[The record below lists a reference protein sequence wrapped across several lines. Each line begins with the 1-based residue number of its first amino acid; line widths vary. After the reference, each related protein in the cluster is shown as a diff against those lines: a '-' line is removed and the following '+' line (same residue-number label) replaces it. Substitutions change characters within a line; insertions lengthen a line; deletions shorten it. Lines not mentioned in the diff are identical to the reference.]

1 MLLMIICITLLTL
14 GNSGAQIKFDF
25 KVGASPGSNPQ
36 SAAVLLNRSNPI
48 EEFQFNMVK
57 AEPQLFAGIA
67 AHIPLKAPFFLEGGV
82 SYTKSNSVYRINYL
96 HAELTSSE
104 QLMNESEA
112 MLLLPVNIGSR
123 IGNFEV
129 TSGFTA
135 IQSLS
140 VESELAHLNGFK
152 NEAKAVKMGW
162 QMGARYDLKVVMLGA
177 EYQGAFSRVCQG
189 MNVNNESLEIMNV
202 PGRWVFN
209 IQYRF

>member
-1 MLLMIICITLLTL
+1 MIICITLATL

-25 KVGASPGSNPQ
+25 KVGASPGSNPK
-36 SAAVLLNRSNPI
+36 SAATLINRSNPS

-67 AHIPLKAPFFLEGGV
+67 AHVPLKAPFFLEGGI
-82 SYTKSNSVYRINYL
+82 SYTKSKSVYHINYSYP
-96 HAELTSSE
+96 EFGPKE
-104 QLMNESEA
+104 QFMKGSEA
-112 MLLLPVNIGSR
+112 LVMLPVNIGAR

-177 EYQGAFSRVCQG
+177 EYQGAFNRVCQG

>member
-1 MLLMIICITLLTL
+1 MIICITLATL

-25 KVGASPGSNPQ
+25 KVGASPGSNPK
-36 SAAVLLNRSNPI
+36 SAATLINRSNPS

-67 AHIPLKAPFFLEGGV
+67 AHVPLKAPFFLEGGI
-82 SYTKSNSVYRINYL
+82 SYTKSASVYRIDYSYP
-96 HAELTSSE
+96 EPGPKE
-104 QLMNESEA
+104 QFMKGSEA
-112 MLLLPVNIGSR
+112 MVMLPVNIGAR

-152 NEAKAVKMGW
+152 NEAKAVKLGW

>member
-1 MLLMIICITLLTL
+1 MIIYITLATL
-14 GNSGAQIKFDF
+14 GNSGAQIKIDF
-25 KVGASPGSNPQ
+25 KLSASPGSNLK
-36 SAAVLLNRSNPI
+36 SAPALINRSNPS

-57 AEPQLFAGIA
+57 AETQLFAGIA
-67 AHIPLKAPFFLEGGV
+67 AHVPLQAPFFLEGGV
-82 SYTKSNSVYRINYL
+82 SYTKSKSVYHINYSYP
-96 HAELTSSE
+96 ELGPKSQFMNGSE
-104 QLMNESEA
+104 TMI
-112 MLLLPVNIGSR
+112 LLPVNIGAR
-123 IGNFEV
+123 LGNFEV

-135 IQSLS
+135 IQSLK
-140 VESELAHLNGFK
+140 VDSELAHLNGFK

-189 MNVNNESLEIMNV
+189 MHVNNESLEIMNV